1 MSSETAKC
9 SQENSLG
16 GRKTTVS
23 VCWSDLREGS
33 DNPLASAP
41 SRLNNSAFLSGVNTK
56 QLSNQMLE
64 LTKVINELKD
74 VLIQQVKATNSSSEA
89 T

>member
-1 MSSETAKC
+1 MSKC
-9 SQENSLG
+9 SQENNRS
-16 GRKTTVS
+16 GRKATASVS
-23 VCWSDLREGS
+23 QSDLRARLRKS
-33 DNPLASAP
+33 PTFASVKQ
-41 SRLNNSAFLSGVNTK
+41 NNSPFLLGVNTK

-74 VLIQQVKATNSSSEA
+74 VLIQQVNTSNSSSEA